1 VQGDD
6 FGAQE
11 VVAGGDVGGDFYVD
25 WEGWRLVGQVMGVGL
40 FEEG

>member
-1 VQGDD
+1 MQGDD

-25 WEGWRLVGQVMGVGL
+25 CWEGGEGLVGCWG
-40 FEEG
+40 